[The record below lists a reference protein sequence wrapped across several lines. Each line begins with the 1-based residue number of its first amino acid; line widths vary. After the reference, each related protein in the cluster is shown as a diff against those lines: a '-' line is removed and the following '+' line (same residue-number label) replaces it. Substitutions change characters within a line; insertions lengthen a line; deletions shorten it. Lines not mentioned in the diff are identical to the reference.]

1 MEDYYL
7 VDAKQEY
14 TSYLISTLAP
24 SMYTGFKD
32 IFEQSKKIL
41 NGNSVFK
48 NFQILLSNVPN
59 WNDHILNREVQ
70 DITKETGC
78 DWLDNLLTAVFVSHS
93 KILTSVKIGNYR
105 PKNKKIDL
113 KIPDT
118 NSFIH
123 QSYIQAAR
131 EFYKN
136 PLLFLEDTN
145 MIRPDEILK
154 NQKLAHSII
163 KESIMTTIRK
173 LLPFRN
179 ILNEYLSLENQNNT
193 IFIGNTSMGGSIAQS
208 NIPSITLP
216 PPSEPP
222 KPIESSVV
230 TKPQQSLEKTNID
243 DDSSI
248 EVTKKIVLPVIKD
261 KPLPLLKMKK
271 SKKSEPKKV
280 PVKNIKDDESLS
292 TISSK
297 EKNIENKEEN
307 EVVLYSNSLLKK
319 DDNSVSSISSI
330 DNSIEKEIKVA
341 GKELNLFDIESM
353 HKQEDEFSLS
363 MSLEIPPQNKGKK
376 IESLDSASLHKFV
389 NHIKEE
395 FDNKEEQ
402 SINVDEL
409 SFLEQKK
416 PKKEESI
423 DLDDMSFLKQ
433 KIPIKE
439 EESINLDGL
448 SFIEQKK
455 PFQREESVN
464 LKDLSFMQQKIPIQ
478 KEEKQE
484 SRIQNIENQ
493 LVPFVKKNE
502 LEYSIDLEKIKQV
515 LKEDGTIIDQSNI
528 VSNPFPLQNITPVMK
543 EKSIDHSNKQTNMNN
558 NIKKISIKYNAKLPF
573 KTAPRKKPLPKGKT
587 TLVEEAADDDSSEMV
602 FK

>member
-78 DWLDNLLTAVFVSHS
+78 DWLDNLITAVFVSHS

-123 QSYIQAAR
+123 QAYIQSAR

-136 PLLFLEDTN
+136 PMLFLEDTK

-163 KESIMTTIRK
+163 KDSIMTTIRK

-208 NIPSITLP
+208 NIPTITLP
-216 PPSEPP
+216 PPSDVP
-222 KPIESSVV
+222 KPTESSIV
-230 TKPQQSLEKTNID
+230 TKPDEPSLEKK
-243 DDSSI
+243 S
-248 EVTKKIVLPVIKD
+248 VLPIIED
-261 KPLPLLKMKK
+261 IPLPDLNK
-271 SKKSEPKKV
+271 SKKVVPKKL
-280 PVKNIKDDESLS
+280 PLEDIKENDSLS

-297 EKNIENKEEN
+297 ENEEPAFVKEVENKKQEKEE
-307 EVVLYSNSLLKK
+307 
-319 DDNSVSSISSI
+319 SVSSDSC
-330 DNSIEKEIKVA
+330 EKEVKVV
-341 GKELNLFDIESM
+341 GKELNLFDVDSLE
-353 HKQEDEFSLS
+353 KEDEFSLD
-363 MSLEIPPQNKGKK
+363 MSIDIPKQNKGKK
-376 IESLDSASLHKFV
+376 IESLDSASLNKFV
-389 NHIKEE
+389 NNIKEE
-395 FDNKEEQ
+395 FNNKEEE
-402 SINVDEL
+402 SINLDDL

-416 PKKEESI
+416 P
-423 DLDDMSFLKQ
+423 MQ
-433 KIPIKE
+433 E
-439 EESINLDGL
+439 EESINLDDL
-448 SFIEQKK
+448 SFLEHKQNKK
-455 PFQREESVN
+455 ELQE
-464 LKDLSFMQQKIPIQ
+464 LKDLDQLSFLEQNKSIRQ
-478 KEEKQE
+478 EE
-484 SRIQNIENQ
+484 RQ
-493 LVPFVKKNE
+493 LVPLLTYNE
-502 LEYSIDLEKIKQV
+502 PESTIDIERIKQV
-515 LKEDGTIIDQSNI
+515 MKEDGTILEDQMVPTKS
-528 VSNPFPLQNITPVMK
+528 FPLQHITPVLK
-543 EKSIDHSNKQTNMNN
+543 EKSIEKSSIQNTRKTPPNS
-558 NIKKISIKYNAKLPF
+558 NIKKISIKYNAKIPF
-573 KTAPRKKPLPKGKT
+573 KAAPRKKPVPKGRT
-587 TLVEEAADDDSSEMV
+587 TLLEEAADDDSSEMV
-602 FK
+602 FR

>member
-48 NFQILLSNVPN
+48 NFQLLLSNVPN

-78 DWLDNLLTAVFVSHS
+78 DWLDNLITAVFVSHS

-123 QSYIQAAR
+123 QCYIQSAR

-136 PLLFLEDTN
+136 PMMFLEDTK

-163 KESIMTTIRK
+163 KESVMTTIRK

-208 NIPSITLP
+208 NIPTITLP
-216 PPSEPP
+216 PSDVQKPTEPSVILKQQASVE
-222 KPIESSVV
+222 KTNLEDES
-230 TKPQQSLEKTNID
+230 SLEK
-243 DDSSI
+243 
-248 EVTKKIVLPVIKD
+248 KPVLPVIED
-261 KPLPLLKMKK
+261 IPLPELNK
-271 SKKSEPKKV
+271 SKKAIPKKL
-280 PVKNIKDDESLS
+280 PVQDIQDNESLS

-297 EKNIENKEEN
+297 ENKKEEPTFHRK
-307 EVVLYSNSLLKK
+307 EE
-319 DDNSVSSISSI
+319 SVSSISST
-330 DNSIEKEIKVA
+330 EKEVKVV
-341 GKELNLFDIESM
+341 GKELNLIDVESIEE
-353 HKQEDEFSLS
+353 QEQEEQDDFSLDMS
-363 MSLEIPPQNKGKK
+363 MEIPKQNKGKK
-376 IESLDSASLHKFV
+376 IESLDSASLNKFV
-389 NHIKEE
+389 NNIKEE
-395 FDNKEEQ
+395 FNNKEDE
-402 SINVDEL
+402 SINLDDLSFLEQNKPIQKEEVSSKQDDFSFLEDKQTEQNKKDLDEL
-409 SFLEQKK
+409 SFLEQNK
-416 PKKEESI
+416 PVQQEE
-423 DLDDMSFLKQ
+423 
-433 KIPIKE
+433 
-439 EESINLDGL
+439 
-448 SFIEQKK
+448 
-455 PFQREESVN
+455 R
-464 LKDLSFMQQKIPIQ
+464 
-478 KEEKQE
+478 
-484 SRIQNIENQ
+484 Q
-493 LVPFVKKNE
+493 LVPFVNYNE
-502 LEYSIDLEKIKQV
+502 PESTIDIERIRQV
-515 LKEDGTIIDQSNI
+515 MKEDGTILEDQI
-528 VSNPFPLQNITPVMK
+528 VSKKTFPLQHITPVLK
-543 EKSIDHSNKQTNMNN
+543 EKSLDKSLQLSSIHNTKRTPPNN
-558 NIKKISIKYNAKLPF
+558 NIKKISIKYTAKIPF
-573 KTAPRKKPLPKGKT
+573 KTAPRKKPVQKGRT
-587 TLVEEAADDDSSEMV
+587 TLLEEAADDDSSEMV
-602 FK
+602 FR